1 MGDTYVIIKK
11 DCIIRNQKCRELLN
25 VYFKNEYSVIYLSY
39 DETIKFLCDH
49 NKENTKIIFYTFNSI
64 DEYDLKVINFIQ
76 KSDILSNIFFILED
90 WWKIAGSHQVIQ
102 NSVMDII
109 YNAIN
114 YKVIAAFQ
122 NIEQL
127 NSYYDKD
134 YSLYIKNILPF
145 NFWSSYNSSFIDFN
159 ENTIEKVF
167 LSGHTDINYPER
179 AIMRNINN
187 VFYYTYNMSDI
198 DSFNN
203 NYNKELNKYLV
214 SFTSSVHIY
223 NESEKKMKNTNC
235 ILLKTFEILASGSLL
250 LMPLT
255 EEIYLQKIGIKNGY
269 NCILL
274 DFDKCLNEQI
284 NNILDTN
291 NRININKIRYNGY
304 LHAKNNLTTDKKF
317 SEFNLLIEEN

>member
-1 MGDTYVIIKK
+1 MGDIYVIIKK

-25 VYFKNEYSVIYLSY
+25 IYFKNEYIVIYLSY

-64 DEYDLKVINFIQ
+64 DDYDFKVINFIQ

-102 NSVMDII
+102 NSLMDII

-114 YKVIAAFQ
+114 YKVIAAIQ

-134 YSLYIKNILPF
+134 YSVYTKNILPF
-145 NFWSSYNSSFIDFN
+145 NFWSSYNSSLMDFN
-159 ENTIEKVF
+159 ENPIKKVF

-179 AIMRNINN
+179 VIMRDINN
-187 VFYYTYNMSDI
+187 VFYYTYNMNDI
-198 DSFNN
+198 NTLNN
-203 NYNKELNKYLV
+203 NYNKELNKYIAC
-214 SFTSSVHIY
+214 FTSSVHIY
-223 NESEKKMKNTNC
+223 NETEKKFKNTNI

-250 LMPLT
+250 LMPLS
-255 EEIYLQKIGIKNGY
+255 EEIYLEKIGIKNGY

-274 DFDKCLNEQI
+274 DFENCLNEQI
-284 NNILDTN
+284 NNILNIN
-291 NRININKIRYNGY
+291 NRTNIDTIRHNGY

-317 SEFNLLIEEN
+317 NEFNLLLQN